1 MTYRISGT
9 CGRGHWRTLFYETVK
24 NVFLGNVELT
34 HGVIILNY
42 YNSMVNCNKMPG
54 KMKIM
59 YLNFDKLT
67 LSHFFL
73 MVFDSKFKINL
84 YHETF
89 PDTLKKYTRFPI
101 LLFFSVLVTYV
112 SIERIYAATFAAA
125 LFPFI
130 TLLQSLTRF
139 LFKRF
144 IWIVL

>member
-1 MTYRISGT
+1 MTYRISRT

-67 LSHFFL
+67 LSQFLL

-84 YHETF
+84 YQL

-130 TLLQSLTRF
+130 TLLQSLIRF